1 MAKEVESVPSIF
13 VYHRDGTPVVN
24 ARFFNKT
31 LWYTCQ
37 NIADLFETSAQNVDY
52 HRKNIYAEGEMAE
65 NATSKEFL
73 DIVNRGFRGQVE
85 EKVKYYNLDMVI
97 AIGYRVNSALAKDFR
112 IWATKVLHEY
122 IEKGFALDDER
133 FKRGYEF
140 DKAYFRELRER
151 IKDIRTSERM
161 LYQQLKDIY
170 ALSADYNHDKA
181 QTIMFFAA
189 VQNKVHFAIAG
200 NTSAEI
206 IYNRADATKDHMN
219 LQTWRSA
226 PDGEITKQDIMWAK
240 NYLTEPELKE
250 LQYIINMF
258 LDFAE
263 HKADAEEP
271 IFMKEWEQELDKF
284 LVFNQK
290 KILNNAGTVSRME
303 ALRHAS
309 CEYVKYKLR
318 IKQEE
323 KENSVKE
330 YKEDIKELEKL
341 LKTVE

>member
-1 MAKEVESVPSIF
+1 MPGTEVMFIYDKKDGSPVINPHFFNNNLWLTQNQIAQLFDTTQGNVSKHIANIYSDGELPEITTHSKNESV
-13 VYHRDGTPVVN
+13 
-24 ARFFNKT
+24 
-31 LWYTCQ
+31 
-37 NIADLFETSAQNVDY
+37 
-52 HRKNIYAEGEMAE
+52 
-65 NATSKEFL
+65 
-73 DIVNRGFRGQVE
+73 VNRGFRGA
-85 EKVKYYNLDMVI
+85 VKEQLDVYNLDMII
-97 AIGYRVNSALAKDFR
+97 AVGYRVNSKKATDFR

-122 IEKGFALDDER
+122 IQKGFALDDER
-133 FKRGYEF
+133 FKQGNKF
-140 DKAYFRELRER
+140 DKQYFKELRER
-151 IKDIRTSERM
+151 IRDIRVSEKM

-170 ALSADYNHDKA
+170 ALSADYNYDKVM
-181 QTIMFFAA
+181 TLMFFAT
-189 VQNKVHFAIAG
+189 VQNKVHFAITG
-200 NTSAEI
+200 NTSAELI
-206 IYNRADATKDHMN
+206 KARADHTKEHMN
-219 LQTWRSA
+219 LQTWHNM
-226 PDGEITKQDIMWAK
+226 PNGDITKTDIAVAK

-290 KILNNAGTVSRME
+290 QILNNAGTVSRID

-309 CEYVKYKLR
+309 CEYAKYKLR

-323 KENSVKE
+323 KVNSVKE

-341 LKTVE
+341 LKKAE

>member
-1 MAKEVESVPSIF
+1 MPGTEVMFIYDKKDGSPVINPHFFNNNLWLTQNQIAQLFDTTQGNVSKHIANIYSDGELPEITTHSKNESV
-13 VYHRDGTPVVN
+13 
-24 ARFFNKT
+24 
-31 LWYTCQ
+31 
-37 NIADLFETSAQNVDY
+37 
-52 HRKNIYAEGEMAE
+52 
-65 NATSKEFL
+65 
-73 DIVNRGFRGQVE
+73 VNRGFRGA
-85 EKVKYYNLDMVI
+85 VKEQLDVYNLDVI
-97 AIGYRVNSALAKDFR
+97 IAVGYRVNSKKATDFR

-122 IEKGFALDDER
+122 IQKGFALDDER
-133 FKRGYEF
+133 FKQGNKF
-140 DKAYFRELRER
+140 DKQYFKELRER
-151 IKDIRTSERM
+151 IRDIRVSEKM

-170 ALSADYNHDKA
+170 ALSADYNYDKVM
-181 QTIMFFAA
+181 TLMFFAT
-189 VQNKVHFAIAG
+189 VQNKVHFAITG
-200 NTSAEI
+200 NTSAELI
-206 IYNRADATKDHMN
+206 KARADHTKEHMN
-219 LQTWRSA
+219 LQTWHNM
-226 PDGEITKQDIMWAK
+226 PNGDITKTDIAVAK

-290 KILNNAGTVSRME
+290 QILNNVGTVSRID

-309 CEYVKYKLR
+309 CEYAKYKLH

-323 KENSVKE
+323 KVNSVKE

-341 LKTVE
+341 LKKAE

>member
-1 MAKEVESVPSIF
+1 MPGTEVMFIYDKKDGSPVINPHFFNNNLWLTQNQIAQLFDTTQGNVSKHIANIYSDGELPEITTHSKNESV
-13 VYHRDGTPVVN
+13 
-24 ARFFNKT
+24 
-31 LWYTCQ
+31 
-37 NIADLFETSAQNVDY
+37 
-52 HRKNIYAEGEMAE
+52 
-65 NATSKEFL
+65 
-73 DIVNRGFRGQVE
+73 VNRGFRGA
-85 EKVKYYNLDMVI
+85 VKEQLDVYNLDMII
-97 AIGYRVNSALAKDFR
+97 AVGYRVNSKKATDFR

-122 IEKGFALDDER
+122 IQKGFALDDER
-133 FKRGYEF
+133 FKQGNKF
-140 DKAYFRELRER
+140 DKQYFKELRER
-151 IKDIRTSERM
+151 IRDIRVSEKM

-170 ALSADYNHDKA
+170 ALSADYNYDKVM
-181 QTIMFFAA
+181 TLMFFAT
-189 VQNKVHFAIAG
+189 VQNKVHFAITG
-200 NTSAEI
+200 NTSAELI
-206 IYNRADATKDHMN
+206 KARADHTKEHMN
-219 LQTWRSA
+219 LQTWHNM
-226 PDGEITKQDIMWAK
+226 PNGDITKTDIAVAK

-290 KILNNAGTVSRME
+290 QIFNNAGTVSRMD

-309 CEYVKYKLR
+309 CEYAKYKLR

-323 KENSVKE
+323 KVNSVKE

-341 LKTVE
+341 LKKAE